1 MISASVELPPDNIRG
16 IIDRLALYVAEEGHG
31 FEQAVMQR
39 EQSNPH
45 YRFMF
50 DSKSAEHLY
59 YRWKVI
65 SLCSGA
71 KESAWSTEPLQL
83 EANGPRWMPP
93 SCPNKPALRS
103 LSRSPSRSPQR
114 GGGGGSRR
122 SRSRSRSPKRG
133 GGGGGGGGRDKA
145 EKKEVEARVKEAMQV
160 VQTITI
166 QR

>member
-71 KESAWSTEPLQL
+71 KESAWSTEPMQL
-83 EANGPRWMPP
+83 EM
-93 SCPNKPALRS
+93 
-103 LSRSPSRSPQR
+103 
-114 GGGGGSRR
+114 
-122 SRSRSRSPKRG
+122 
-133 GGGGGGGGRDKA
+133 
-145 EKKEVEARVKEAMQV
+145 
-160 VQTITI
+160 
-166 QR
+166 